1 MDLHGHCVGQTNPVT
16 PEATTDRDQIHL
28 CRNDTTSNG
37 RGNLL
42 GTLGTQANVAIRVT
56 HKDIAHK
63 AVGLTRRSH
72 FLHGVDLQH
81 LVLQRARGVE
91 VVNDLGLLDG
101 QRVQVDVLQLS
112 DLAIIH
118 QASQLCHGHPLLLF
132 LLSLALALSLA
143 LFAFSLSFVSKTAFA
158 KSTVSSHLA
167 GLSERREVT
176 IENQKKKRT
185 NIYIYIYI
193 I

>member
-1 MDLHGHCVGQTNPVT
+1 MGNCVGQTNPVT
-16 PEATTDRDQIHL
+16 PEATTDRDQVHF

-132 LLSLALALSLA
+132 LLSLALALFPCPSC
-143 LFAFSLSFVSKTAFA
+143 LFPFPLSPKPPLPNPPSPPILQASANRKAFKISAMPYGS
-158 KSTVSSHLA
+158 
-167 GLSERREVT
+167 
-176 IENQKKKRT
+176 I
-185 NIYIYIYI
+185 
-193 I
+193 